1 MFEPELSKEE
11 IQALIEAEGNKYKA
25 SKKAGIP
32 KTTFYRWCEF
42 YNINGQ
48 MENEDTLLY
57 DLTVEQRRNQ
67 KLRDQKNKL
76 AKLVREDGRVVN
88 CLEELSKELINVFEN
103 HKLGT
108 PNYKPLNITNK
119 NVGIIHITDTH
130 FNECINTPS
139 NKYNWEI
146 AGKRL
151 KKLSEKAK
159 NYFKC
164 NDTKKV
170 VIALTGDL
178 LNSDR
183 RLDEILVNATNRA
196 EATFCVVDLLSQF
209 IDDLAPHFQIVVASV
224 CGNES
229 RFNQDIPSTNL
240 IASDN
245 FDYMIFKILKQL
257 KSSSRVEFLEGLD
270 QQEMV
275 VDINGYN
282 VLLVHGHQG
291 VKAKALDETVA
302 NYIARYN
309 QQNVNIDLVLCG
321 HIHQAMVSDF
331 FARGGSLC
339 GGNEWSS
346 KSLNLRSRASQNL
359 HIIYEDK
366 SKDSILID
374 LQNADKINGY
384 KISKDLSPYNTIPYK
399 NLQNT
404 TTIYKVVI

>member
-1 MFEPELSKEE
+1 MFEPELTKEQ
-11 IQALIEAEGNKYKA
+11 ILQLIEETGNKFQA

-32 KTTFYRWCEF
+32 KTTFYRWCD
-42 YNINGQ
+42 YYDINGQ
-48 MENEDTLLY
+48 LEDEETLWY
-57 DLTVEQRRNQ
+57 DLSVEQRKNQ
-67 KLRDQKNKL
+67 KLKDQKNKL
-76 AKLVREDGRVVN
+76 AKMIREDGRVVN
-88 CLEELSKELINVFEN
+88 CLEELSKELLSVFQN
-103 HKLGT
+103 HKLGA
-108 PNYKPLNITNK
+108 PKLKPISLTNK

-151 KKLSEKAK
+151 KKLAEKAK

-164 NDTKKV
+164 NDTKKL

-196 EATFCVVDLLSQF
+196 EATFCAVDLLGQF
-209 IDDLAPHFQIVVASV
+209 IDDLSKDFQIVVASV

-229 RFNQDIPSTNL
+229 RFNQEIPSTNL

-245 FDYMIFKILKQL
+245 FDYMIFKILKNL
-257 KSSSRVEFLEGLD
+257 KSGPRIEFLEGMD

-275 VDINGYN
+275 VEINGYN
-282 VLLVHGHQG
+282 ILLIHGHQG

-302 NYIARYN
+302 NYVARYN
-309 QQNVNIDLVLCG
+309 QQNIDIDLVLCG

-346 KSLNLRSRASQNL
+346 KTLNLRSRASQNL
-359 HIIYEDK
+359 HVVYEDK

-374 LQNADKINGY
+374 LQNVDTIQGY
-384 KISKDLSPYNTIPYK
+384 KINKDLTPYNTIPYK
-399 NLQNT
+399 NLQQT